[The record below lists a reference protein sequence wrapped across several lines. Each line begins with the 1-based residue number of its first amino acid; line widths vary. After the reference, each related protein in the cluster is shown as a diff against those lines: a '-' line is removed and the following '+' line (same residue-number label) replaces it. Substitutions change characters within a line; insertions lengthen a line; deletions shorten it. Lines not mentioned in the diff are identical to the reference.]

1 MPNITME
8 GQVWIGKGLK
18 REKRYMALDLEIAS
32 VLVCGDKASLASGA
46 SKSLEAFRLDA
57 IGRVEVSDKTVVINF
72 KSSSTAAKE
81 FECKTSSDAEDWG
94 QAIPTAQKDLASIIE
109 AKVHQDKQRHEDS
122 KVNLSGMKAY
132 VPLSD
137 RVAQSDASRDSQPVM
152 SSKSSPLASQMPS
165 SKSSPLASQMPSS
178 KGSPLAA
185 TLAGASG
192 SSSYSSYSSR
202 PEPEPVVVPRSA
214 GSSSKDKSPS
224 SAKKEE
230 APPVPPPPPKAV
242 APPPPAPKA
251 STPPAAAAKQDSFK
265 APASPAKKEEP
276 AKAAP
281 APAKAAPAPAKAAPA
296 PAKAAPAPAKA
307 APAPAPAKPAPA
319 PAPEPVKAKLAP
331 EPAKAAPAPAK
342 PAAVAAAPPQE
353 KSKAASVKESK
364 ESPRASLSLKAI
376 LIPGSKTEEAKTKV
390 VEEKKEKEVAPP
402 PEKPKMTL
410 SEPVKPTMPVV
421 GGAVKA
427 SPSPFPQAKKCKE
440 EDEMRRDE
448 TRRDETRNRGR
459 REAQQRLGEAG
470 AGE

>member
-8 GQVWIGKGLK
+8 GQVWVGKGLK

-32 VLVCGDKASLASGA
+32 VIVCSDKASLASGA

-72 KSSSTAAKE
+72 KASSMAPKE

-122 KVNLSGMKAY
+122 KVNLASMKAY

-137 RVAQSDASRDSQPVM
+137 RVAQSDASRDSQPIM

-192 SSSYSSYSSR
+192 SSSSTSSYSSYSSR
-202 PEPEPVVVPRSA
+202 AEPEPVVVPRST

-251 STPPAAAAKQDSFK
+251 STPPAAATKQDSFK

-276 AKAAP
+276 PAKAALPPAKAAPAP

-296 PAKAAPAPAKA
+296 PEPPKAKAAPAP
-307 APAPAPAKPAPA
+307 
-319 PAPEPVKAKLAP
+319 EPP
-331 EPAKAAPAPAK
+331 KAAPAPAK
-342 PAAVAAAPPQE
+342 PAAVAAAPAQD
-353 KSKAASVKESK
+353 KSKVAQTVKETK
-364 ESPRASLSLKAI
+364 ESPRASVSLKAI
-376 LIPGSKTEEAKTKV
+376 PGSKVEEDKAKAKV
-390 VEEKKEKEVAPP
+390 EEEKKKDKEVAPP

-410 SEPVKPTMPVV
+410 SEPVKPVMPAL
-421 GGAVKA
+421 GAVKA
-427 SPSPFPQAKKCKE
+427 SPSPFPQAKKCKFSSQRSRIGAE
-440 EDEMRRDE
+440 AEPGGTRHGRPGRMRGEM
-448 TRRDETRNRGR
+448 NMHH
-459 REAQQRLGEAG
+459 
-470 AGE
+470 